1 MQVLMPLLI
10 VLLSLP
16 GLLTFYL
23 LLYAVEPRLRN
34 GLPAPRVRY
43 HEDIDI
49 NPMHNDWRGFT

>member
-1 MQVLMPLLI
+1 MPLLI